1 MLNYFEN
8 DLAVP
13 IILGNSED
21 AIKSASL
28 IKRKTILPVTVLSEK
43 LSAFNKI
50 RFIHKK
56 LTSPSDSILLLT
68 LEHIAEEIPEFSNP
82 ILIYGFKENGFV
94 SRNRSLLEKLY
105 ILISTE
111 ELKSYF

>member
-13 IILGNSED
+13 IILGSSKE
-21 AIKSASL
+21 AIQSASL

-43 LSAFNKI
+43 LSAINKI
-50 RFIHKK
+50 RFSHKK
-56 LTSPSDSILLLT
+56 LVSSRDDILLLT
-68 LEHIAEEIPEFSNP
+68 LEDIAEETPEFSNP
-82 ILIYGFKENGFV
+82 ILVYCFEENGFV

-105 ILISTE
+105 ILISTK